1 MTYPPQQPG
10 PGGWDQQP
18 GNTPLPPE
26 ATQQPNAPQQQPGW
40 YGNQATGWPQQPMQ
54 GEQPPPPPDWG
65 GAEFGHA
72 TWTHEP
78 GGFADVEPPKKS
90 KTPLIIGLVVAA
102 VVVLG
107 GGGAGAYFL
116 LNQGPGDPAKFAQ
129 DVVNKVNA
137 HDFGSINNELCQ
149 ANIGKLRS
157 QLNQLQPSTFNLR
170 VGKVSTQ
177 SSGTQASA
185 ELTGTYSLHGAT
197 QPVDQQ
203 MVLVVE
209 NGDWKICQLGQ

>member
-18 GNTPLPPE
+18 GNAP
-26 ATQQPNAPQQQPGW
+26 QPDAAQQQPGW
-40 YGNQATGWPQQPMQ
+40 YGNQQTGWGQPPQQAD
-54 GEQPPPPPDWG
+54 QPPPPPDWG

-78 GGFADVEPPKKS
+78 GGFADVEPPRKS
-90 KTPLIIGLVVAA
+90 KTPLIIAMVVGA

-107 GGGAGAYFL
+107 GGGAGLFFL
-116 LNQGPGDPAKFAQ
+116 LNKGPGDPAEFAQ
-129 DVVNKVNA
+129 DVVRKVNQ
-137 HDFGSINNELCQ
+137 HDFASINTQLCQ
-149 ANIGKLRS
+149 ANQPKLLS
-157 QLNQLQPSTFNLR
+157 QLSQLQPGKFDLR
-170 VGKVSTQ
+170 VGKVSTLNN
-177 SSGTQASA
+177 GAQASA
-185 ELTGTYSLHGAT
+185 ELTGTYSLNGAT

-209 NGDWKICQLGQ
+209 GDSWKICQLGQ